1 MQKSMVKNKNKFAV
15 FGVALAV
22 LVMATVALM
31 SGNSRITANASYG
44 DWYDAYPQLT
54 GAEYMEVTVTS
65 GSGALTTFDVLLKD
79 SFKTSYYGQLRLEVA
94 IAYTLDP
101 PGLWDYRLIKEFDS
115 PIGIYHRISFAD
127 VYLVVNDFDATQIP
141 AGSHRAWFR
150 LLVGEYPLLEQ
161 ILPKSASVVS
171 LSEPFPYVYAPL
183 PPDPELAHHDFD
195 GWFMDENFTIPYTG
209 QLIYEHTPL
218 YAKFIVR
225 TYRITYV
232 TGVSGLTYPQKQV
245 TALTAAGLL
254 PTPSRTGYT
263 FAGWFLDEG
272 RTQKYTEIT
281 SMTGN
286 ITLYA
291 GFEQIVLT
299 VTFYVK
305 GEVYAT
311 VEVPYGSALSVAVAA
326 AQSDSEIIK
335 ALYADPNLHNALSV
349 NTVLTSDTNVHA
361 ELGAGVDGSGFFGR
375 VGQWFADSWIWLVV
389 CVAIMLAAAATVLI
403 ILKKRGVL

>member
-1 MQKSMVKNKNKFAV
+1 VKKIIVRNKNRFAA
-15 FGVALAV
+15 ALIACA
-22 LVMATVALM
+22 LLFMAAIALL
-31 SGNSRITANASYG
+31 GNSRITANANSG
-44 DWYDAYPQLT
+44 DWYDEYPQLT
-54 GAEYMEVTVTS
+54 GNEYLEVTVTS

-79 SFKTSYYGQLRLEVA
+79 SFKTSYYGDLRLEVA
-94 IAYTLDP
+94 IAYTLDS

-115 PIGIYHRISFAD
+115 PIGMYHRISFAD

-141 AGSHRAWFR
+141 AGSHRVWFR
-150 LLVGEYPLLEQ
+150 LLVGEYPLLEP

-171 LSEPFPYVYAPL
+171 LSEPFPYVYAAL
-183 PPDPELAHHDFD
+183 PPDPELEHHDFEH
-195 GWFMDENFTIPYTG
+195 WYMDENFTIPYTG

-218 YAKFIVR
+218 YAKFNVR

-232 TGVSGLTYPQKQV
+232 TGISGLTYPQKQV

-326 AQSDSEIIK
+326 AQSDSEIMK

-349 NTVLTSDTNVHA
+349 NTVLTANTNVHA
-361 ELGAGVDGSGFFGR
+361 ELGAGVDDTGFFGR
-375 VGQWFADSWIWLVV
+375 VGQWFADSWIWLAV
-389 CVAIMLAAAATVLI
+389 CAGVILAAAAVVLI
-403 ILKKRGVL
+403 ILKRKGAL